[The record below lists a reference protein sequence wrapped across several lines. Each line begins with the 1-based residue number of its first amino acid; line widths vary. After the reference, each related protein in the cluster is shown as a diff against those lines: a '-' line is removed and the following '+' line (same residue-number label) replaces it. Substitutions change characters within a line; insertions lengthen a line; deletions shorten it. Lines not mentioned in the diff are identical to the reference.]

1 MSEVR
6 LERDRID
13 SITKFEKE
21 TEEEVIRGARE
32 YGLNRSAGGGMVVP
46 RLSVVRLKACRP
58 FLTSTP
64 PNKGRGKGRGR
75 RISTVMT
82 KKHCSA

>member
-21 TEEEVIRGARE
+21 TEEEVIRRARD
-32 YGLNRSAGGGMVVP
+32 YGLNRSVGVVW
-46 RLSVVRLKACRP
+46 
-58 FLTSTP
+58 
-64 PNKGRGKGRGR
+64 
-75 RISTVMT
+75 
-82 KKHCSA
+82 